1 MIAPRRMRVMIV
13 RVLGA
18 AALLGLA
25 AGIVGISIEQANER
39 TLIRER
45 ERKIGAL
52 SWDRLP
58 LHWAITTLGGTRGT
72 STWSLESGERFT
84 GSRSR
89 KELARLLDEVSA
101 ADRKAGR
108 S

>member
-89 KELARLLDEVSA
+89 KELGRLLDEASA
-101 ADRKAGR
+101 WDRKAGR